1 MCKRIGLMYAIE
13 NGLFDGYDSYFQNR
27 GIDPNSVTLALEFS
41 TQQRR
46 YQVLDP
52 IHGTWKT
59 ISDRKYQALV
69 DGRKTKFPGR
79 RTK

>member
-1 MCKRIGLMYAIE
+1 MYAIE
-13 NGLFDGYDSYFQNR
+13 NGLFDGYDLYFQNR
-27 GIDPNSVTLALEFS
+27 GIDPNSVTLALDFS
-41 TQQRR
+41 EQQKS

-59 ISDRKYQALV
+59 ISDGKYQKLMY
-69 DGRKTKFPGR
+69 GRRKKFPGR